1 MSVKIRERIYSET
14 NTVTWQADIHVKLLD
29 GRKIRERSTI
39 PGATSRSSAMKWAQE
54 RQRWLILHGH
64 EEREEQPEAP
74 RMPTLAEFC
83 QRFIAEY
90 AVANRLKP
98 STIENKKII
107 IRSYLVPILGE
118 RALDTITEADVQR
131 LKAAFADQAPA
142 SVNNILTLL
151 STVLKAAME
160 WKVIGS
166 MPTIR
171 KLKQTVQRFD
181 DYEDGP
187 YDLLVAAARAADL
200 RCLLVVLLGGDAGLR
215 GGEIVALKLKHCDLR
230 RGVIHVEENEWS
242 GHVGTPKGNR
252 SRQVVMTSR
261 LRVALSEMAAT
272 QHEIEARVILR
283 DDGTPASKRVIDCW
297 LYRAQQAAGLAK
309 KGPHILRHT
318 FCSRL
323 ANRGATPKAIKE
335 LAGHVHSSTT
345 DRYLHLA
352 PSALRTAIDLL
363 DGPRHGHVTG
373 TNALN

>member
-1 MSVKIRERIYSET
+1 MSVKIRERVYSET

-29 GRKIRERSTI
+29 GRKIRERAKI
-39 PGATSRSSAMKWAQE
+39 PGATSRSGALKWAHE
-54 RQRWLILHGH
+54 RERWLILHGH
-64 EEREEQPEAP
+64 EQQEEKPEAP
-74 RMPTLAEFC
+74 KVPTLAEFC
-83 QRFIAEY
+83 QRFVAEY

-107 IRSYLVPILGE
+107 IRSYLVPVLGAK
-118 RALDTITEADVQR
+118 ALDKITEADVQR

-151 STVLKAAME
+151 STVLKAAVE
-160 WKVIGS
+160 WKVIAS

-171 KLKQTVQRFD
+171 MLKKQAQRFD
-181 DYEDGP
+181 YYEDGP
-187 YDLLVAAARAADL
+187 YDQLVRAATALDL

-252 SRQVVMTSR
+252 TRQVVMTSR
-261 LRVALSEMAAT
+261 LRAALSELAT
-272 QHEIEARVILR
+272 SQRDPDARVILR
-283 DDGTPASKRVIDCW
+283 DDGTPASKRVVDCW
-297 LYRAQQAAGLAK
+297 LYRAQQTAGLAK

-323 ANRGATPKAIKE
+323 ALRGATPKAIKE

-352 PSALRTAIDLL
+352 PSALKTAIELL
-363 DGPRHGHVTG
+363 DAPRPGPGTSVT
-373 TNALN
+373 ALN